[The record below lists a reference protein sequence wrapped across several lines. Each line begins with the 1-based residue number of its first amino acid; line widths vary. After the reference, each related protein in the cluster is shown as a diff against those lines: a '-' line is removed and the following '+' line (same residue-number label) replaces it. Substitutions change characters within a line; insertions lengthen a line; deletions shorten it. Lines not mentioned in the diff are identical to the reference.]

1 MSPTPASASAST
13 STSHGSLS
21 TSAYMV
27 SPADQDY
34 STGSDDEIA
43 SLPSESA
50 SDSDL
55 ETLSDGY
62 SESDAEEEWRESMEQ
77 LELLLTMVLVP
88 FVGKYLGRKCAYWS
102 EFFSTST
109 STSTS
114 ISSST
119 GNESGGGGGY

>member
-1 MSPTPASASAST
+1 
-13 STSHGSLS
+13 
-21 TSAYMV
+21 MV

-102 EFFSTST
+102 EFFFLLLLLPLRLFPVLLEMRVEVEELIEYWLMIRLDTVHAMEIPRRSRR
-109 STSTS
+109 
-114 ISSST
+114 
-119 GNESGGGGGY
+119 E